1 MQSFMLYILYY
12 VFVYNTVSCIYT
24 GYFFTCPP
32 YIVRVWN
39 SSPINTKFL
48 QSPILAPLN
57 TKIIL
62 CSEQIL
68 YQNSQ
73 GLSQVLV
80 LRGAS
85 LTLNQ
90 ICVEGGV
97 SSIL

>member
-24 GYFFTCPP
+24 GCFLLVPPILLEYGTCPP
-32 YIVRVWN
+32 STQN
-39 SSPINTKFL
+39 FAKSHTG
-48 QSPILAPLN
+48 PLN
-57 TKIIL
+57 TKIIFS
-62 CSEQIL
+62 SEQIL

-73 GLSQVLV
+73 GLGQVLV